1 MGVSSVTTAR
11 EEAGDVVR
19 IVAAPPKSVAA
30 FVKDSLRDTVAALL
44 LSLREKDV
52 AVWVDTMAARKHTR
66 RRVMMITEDCESS
79 KTDRGCYVRRLMLG
93 NEDK

>member
-11 EEAGDVVR
+11 EEAGDVR

-66 RRVMMITEDCESS
+66 RRVMMITGDCESIAFN
-79 KTDRGCYVRRLMLG
+79 K
-93 NEDK
+93 